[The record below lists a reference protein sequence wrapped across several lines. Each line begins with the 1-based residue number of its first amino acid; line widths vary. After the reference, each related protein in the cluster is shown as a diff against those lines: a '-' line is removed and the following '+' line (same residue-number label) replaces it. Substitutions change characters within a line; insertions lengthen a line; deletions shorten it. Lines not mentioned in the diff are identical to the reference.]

1 MEIIEPDIPG
11 TRGMIYSGSS
21 PGPARGP
28 AAVQWYT
35 SVTWQMYLSVSVSV
49 PRVGSTGQVRVRWG
63 EREST
68 INGLSR
74 GAVAA
79 CNEAGHETA
88 AVTRD
93 LA

>member
-11 TRGMIYSGSS
+11 TRGMIYTA
-21 PGPARGP
+21 PAR
-28 AAVQWYT
+28 VQPGDPQQCSGT
-35 SVTWQMYLSVSVSV
+35 LSVTWQMYLSVSV
-49 PRVGSTGQVRVRWG
+49 PRVGSTALARCGSGG